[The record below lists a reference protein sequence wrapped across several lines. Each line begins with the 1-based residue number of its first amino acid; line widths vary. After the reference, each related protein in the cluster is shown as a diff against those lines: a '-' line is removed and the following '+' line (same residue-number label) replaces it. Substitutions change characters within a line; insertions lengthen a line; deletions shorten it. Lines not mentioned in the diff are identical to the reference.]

1 MDTIPTIKTG
11 SDKTMN
17 EWRETTNKR
26 GRIRTDIFS
35 LDDCNGLNGD
45 EIFFNECNDVSMMSS
60 FYMAKWKQ
68 KNRNSQTIMNNRTVL
83 TLVKIGGR
91 VYPFFIKITEDFS
104 PLILGNDF
112 FQANNWTVDE
122 NRNIDTPY
130 GKLLTVGGDQI
141 DNDLAESVYAA
152 NEISASKGTKEDKIR
167 KLHKYF
173 GHTGGRVYGE

>member
-60 FYMAKWKQ
+60 FYMAK
-68 KNRNSQTIMNNRTVL
+68 
-83 TLVKIGGR
+83 
-91 VYPFFIKITEDFS
+91 
-104 PLILGNDF
+104 
-112 FQANNWTVDE
+112 
-122 NRNIDTPY
+122 
-130 GKLLTVGGDQI
+130 
-141 DNDLAESVYAA
+141 
-152 NEISASKGTKEDKIR
+152 
-167 KLHKYF
+167 
-173 GHTGGRVYGE
+173 